1 MRSVSGRLRCPQG
14 QFKEDQDK
22 IFSCTDVYHMTS
34 TSFGT
39 ISHFVRSI
47 MPPRTRR
54 TMCSTWCPYSSDADC
69 ALAIRCCARFLFLF
83 RVFRTYLD
91 GKLFVVTGY
100 CPGDFVLTLEERG
113 GKWAWGSTA
122 WGGKGTE
129 PGKFQTAHGVTA
141 FEGHIYVS
149 NREAHAV
156 NKFTPD
162 GKLVEILPG
171 IPVRTTFGGLGGGF
185 LGGNRS
191 LMKKDK
197 SSEYHV

>member
-1 MRSVSGRLRCPQG
+1 MRGPQA
-14 QFKEDQDK
+14 QFKEDQPK
-22 IFSCTDVYHMTS
+22 IFSATDV
-34 TSFGT
+34 
-39 ISHFVRSI
+39 
-47 MPPRTRR
+47 
-54 TMCSTWCPYSSDADC
+54 
-69 ALAIRCCARFLFLF
+69 
-83 RVFRTYLD
+83 TYLD

-100 CPGDFVLTLEERG
+100 CPGDFVLTLEESG

-162 GKLVEILPG
+162 GNLVEILPG
-171 IPVRTTFGGLGGGF
+171 IPVPMALFPFWRSLRGGLSTAFCQRRVLCSGIC
-185 LGGNRS
+185 LGIVFIGVPS
-191 LMKKDK
+191 MVFYVL
-197 SSEYHV
+197 